1 MVARRDV
8 VTGRPG
14 VVSEAL
20 AGDREPEHDDH
31 ETDLLDHASDSTWPS
46 LPTGIGP
53 WCRDRLDHPQRLVAG
68 WQMPP
73 DNPGR
78 GDDGDGQEHPGDPR
92 DLATGQHAGDHESGM
107 DLDPAPHD
115 EGHAHVVLDTP
126 PDENEPHQEP

>member
-53 WCRDRLDHPQRLVAG
+53 WCRDRLDHPSASSLAGKCRQTIRAAAMMGTDRNIPATPAISPPASTPTITRAG
-68 WQMPP
+68 WMSMPRP
-73 DNPGR
+73 MTR
-78 GDDGDGQEHPGDPR
+78 G
-92 DLATGQHAGDHESGM
+92 THA
-107 DLDPAPHD
+107 
-115 EGHAHVVLDTP
+115 
-126 PDENEPHQEP
+126 